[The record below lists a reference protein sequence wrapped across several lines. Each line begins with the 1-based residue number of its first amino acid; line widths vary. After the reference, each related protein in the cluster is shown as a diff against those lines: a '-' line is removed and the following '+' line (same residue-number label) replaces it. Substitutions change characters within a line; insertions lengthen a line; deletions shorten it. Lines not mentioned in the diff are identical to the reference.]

1 MAHNHDHSHH
11 HHAPE
16 GEGRIK
22 TAFFLNLFFTLAEL
36 VGGFFTN
43 SLAIMS
49 DALHDLGDSLSLGI
63 AWYLSKLAK
72 KEEDKNFSFG
82 YKRFSLLGAL
92 INSVVLIIGS
102 FIILSEAVPRIF
114 NPEPAHAQGM
124 FIFAIA
130 GIIINGAAA
139 LKLRGGKS
147 LNERVVSWH
156 MIEDVLGWAAVL
168 IVSIALMFS
177 DLYVLDPLLSLI
189 ITLYVLFNVIRN
201 LKETLK
207 IFLQGTPE
215 EVDIDDIEKRILSI
229 DGAESVHHLHV
240 WSLDGELHI
249 LTAHVV
255 SKGVRNINEA
265 IQLKRKI
272 RAALNDTH
280 IEHVTM
286 ELEFEGENCCME
298 HMRH

>member
-11 HHAPE
+11 HAHG

-22 TAFFLNLFFTLAEL
+22 TAFFLNLFFTIAEFI
-36 VGGFFTN
+36 GGYFTN

-49 DALHDLGDSLSLGI
+49 DALHDLGDSFSLGI
-63 AWYLSKLAK
+63 AWYLSKVAK

-102 FIILSEAVPRIF
+102 FFILSEAVPRIF
-114 NPEPAHAQGM
+114 NPEPSHAQGM
-124 FIFAIA
+124 LIFAIA
-130 GIIINGAAA
+130 GIVINGLAAFN
-139 LKLRGGKS
+139 LRSGKS
-147 LNERVVSWH
+147 MNEKVVSWH
-156 MIEDVLGWAAVL
+156 LLEDVLGWAAVL
-168 IVSIALMFS
+168 IVSIILMFT
-177 DLYVLDPLLSLI
+177 DLYILDPLLSLL
-189 ITLYVLFNVIRN
+189 ITLYVLFNVVKN

-215 EVDIDDIEKRILSI
+215 EINMDDIEKRILSV
-229 DGAESVHHLHV
+229 GGVESVHHLHV

-255 SKGVRNINEA
+255 SKGVRDIKEA
-265 IQLKRKI
+265 MLLKKKI
-272 RAALNDTH
+272 RAALTDTH

-298 HMRH
+298 HMHH